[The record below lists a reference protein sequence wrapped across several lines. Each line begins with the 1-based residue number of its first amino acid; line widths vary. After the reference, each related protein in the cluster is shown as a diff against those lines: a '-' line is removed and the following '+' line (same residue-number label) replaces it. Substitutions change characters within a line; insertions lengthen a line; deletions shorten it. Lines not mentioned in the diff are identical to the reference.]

1 MISPPKCLQ
10 TDNQTLLPSLIWGF
24 WVNVRLHRAV
34 SAGPCSFWTLL
45 PLLVL
50 SQTCFRYNQ
59 SAQVKTFKR
68 YLGWPMKFEVHLQC
82 GCFTQ
87 MSWTLLGQ
95 DPNAH
100 TKECLFLWEDVNSL
114 LLLFYIFAFFCLFYL
129 LLFLP
134 LSCLCRMGTT
144 LGFAILMWKQWITKL
159 WKTKGKTKCNIFC
172 FYISF
177 LELLLSKIL
186 CLYIL

>member
-1 MISPPKCLQ
+1 MFANRQSDTSAQSHLRFLGECQ
-10 TDNQTLLPSLIWGF
+10 AAQSC
-24 WVNVRLHRAV
+24 V
-34 SAGPCSFWTLL
+34 SWTLFL
-45 PLLVL
+45 LNSSVPLLVL

-144 LGFAILMWKQWITKL
+144 LGFAIPMWKQWITKL